1 VTTVTKKSIY
11 LDVASRSL
19 LKTLT
24 KIYLACHSHWSD
36 GVLPLLLRTMKL
48 SLCTAISVLCW
59 CLAAPV
65 TAAPLSAGKG
75 NFLYTDASGDADKPV
90 TVWYYKPATL
100 GANKKVLFVM
110 HGADR
115 HGESYRDHWVPYAEK
130 YNFLLVV
137 PEFAEK
143 HFSTS
148 EYEFGNVTDP
158 RQERWSFWI
167 IERLF
172 DQLRQRDA
180 SVAGKY
186 YLFGHSAGA
195 QFVHRF
201 MLFMPAPRVQI
212 AFAANAGAY
221 TMPVYPEWLQ
231 SSFPMTLDKTLVSE
245 QRLASA
251 FSRRLVLMLGE
262 QDIDDNSEGLPR
274 SPEAMEQGKNRFE
287 RGQKFFQMAQRQ
299 AAAQNTPL
307 NWKLVTVPKV
317 GHSHADMAK
326 AAMGYLFEK

>member
-1 VTTVTKKSIY
+1 
-11 LDVASRSL
+11 
-19 LKTLT
+19 
-24 KIYLACHSHWSD
+24 
-36 GVLPLLLRTMKL
+36 MKL
-48 SLCTAISVLCW
+48 SL
-59 CLAAPV
+59 V
-65 TAAPLSAGKG
+65 TAASILFFCLSTPVVAAPLPTGKG
-75 NFLYTDASGDADKPV
+75 NFLHTAAIDESGKPV

-110 HGADR
+110 HDADR

-143 HFSTS
+143 HFSTD
-148 EYEFGNVTDP
+148 EYEFGNIADP
-158 RQERWSFWI
+158 RQERWSFWV
-167 IERLF
+167 IEQVF
-172 DQLRQRDA
+172 DQLRQREA

-221 TMPVYPEWLQ
+221 TMPVYPDWLQ
-231 SSFPMTLDKTLVSE
+231 PSFPMTLDKTLVSE
-245 QRLASA
+245 QRLAAA

-262 QDIDDNSEGLPR
+262 QDIDENSAGLPR
-274 SPEAMEQGKNRFE
+274 SAEALEQGKNRFE
-287 RGQKFFQMAQRQ
+287 RGRKFFQLAQRQ
-299 AAAQNTPL
+299 AAAQNTAL
-307 NWKLVTVPKV
+307 NWKLVTVPNV
-317 GHSHADMAK
+317 GHSHAGMAK
-326 AAMGYLFEK
+326 AALGYLFEK